1 MCLQFTLQCVL
12 KGNKPDFHCAMT
24 ADESR
29 ALYGSLLENMKK
41 TYEPD
46 KIKGKGIYILSLGL
60 FDVSFVADGVFGAYM
75 QVHIQNDGPVTI
87 PLESSPSQPSKVSYG
102 VAII

>member
-46 KIKGKGIYILSLGL
+46 KIKGKGIYILDYHLACLMCRLLQMECLERTCKFTYKTMALSPFPLSHL
-60 FDVSFVADGVFGAYM
+60 QVSRAR
-75 QVHIQNDGPVTI
+75 
-87 PLESSPSQPSKVSYG
+87 SPMV
-102 VAII
+102 